1 METVGVGILVT
12 TTTHQAG
19 WTGLVA
25 AAAFVPNAFLGPVGG
40 ALADRLPRRRV
51 LLTTTT
57 VQTVLAGTL
66 TLLAATD
73 RAHPGVVALIV
84 LGAGCAMALGFPSYM
99 ALLPDLVPRDDL
111 PGAVALSSAQWNL
124 GRVIGPALAGIVIG
138 IGGYEWAFGFN
149 TVSFLAVIAVVLSL
163 RLPPP
168 APVRESSIFASIR
181 AGARFA
187 RADPGLRVV
196 IAYMALNSLLAAPF
210 IALVPAV
217 ALKVFGNGDYG
228 TSLLVT
234 AQGIGAVLMGLAL
247 GPLFARFGG
256 RRVLL
261 GVLGGLP
268 LALIAYAAA
277 PNLAV
282 GVVTI
287 FVVGFL
293 YLGALSSFTTIA
305 QLRAPAELRGRVL
318 SLLMVLLGTLY
329 PLGSVL
335 QGAIADRIGLRAT
348 TAGAGILLGA
358 SLLLVRAL
366 RPELAGALDEA
377 PASGAAE
384 GADAGAGQG
393 DGRDGLDHDEGAELV
408 VAGQRAGDGVRD
420 QEAGSAE
427 RRDDTPTLA
436 NRQADARDDERS
448 EEHHAH
454 DGADPGDHPG
464 GGLRRGLDELHDQEQ
479 PVPPGQQS
487 VGPPG

>member
-1 METVGVGILVT
+1 VIGVALPRALAPLRHRSFALLWAGAFTSNVGTWMETVGVGILVT

-25 AAAFVPNAFLGPVGG
+25 AAAFVPNAFLGPLGG

-57 VQTVLAGTL
+57 VQTALAATL

-73 RAHPGVVALIV
+73 NAHPGVVVLIV

-124 GRVIGPALAGIVIG
+124 GRVIGPALAGVVIG
-138 IGGYEWAFGFN
+138 FGGFEWAFGFN
-149 TVSFLAVIAVVLSL
+149 TLSFLAVIAVVLSL

-168 APVRESSIFASIR
+168 APVQEASIFASIR

-187 RADPGLRVV
+187 RGDPGLRVV
-196 IAYMALNSLLAAPF
+196 ISYMALNSLLAAPF

-217 ALKVFGNGDYG
+217 ALKVFGNGDFG
-228 TSLLVT
+228 TALLVT
-234 AQGIGAVLMGLAL
+234 AQGIGAVLMGLSL
-247 GPLFARFGG
+247 GPLFARFGS
-256 RRVLL
+256 RRVLV

-268 LALIAYAAA
+268 IALVAYAAA

-287 FVVGFL
+287 FAVGFL

-335 QGAIADRIGLRAT
+335 QGAIADRVGLRVT
-348 TAGAGILLGA
+348 TAGAALLMA
-358 SLLLVRAL
+358 AALLLVRVL
-366 RPELAGALDEA
+366 RPDLARALDEPTESG
-377 PASGAAE
+377 PAE
-384 GADAGAGQG
+384 RTPG
-393 DGRDGLDHDEGAELV
+393 DGDEPY
-408 VAGQRAGDGVRD
+408 RARH
-420 QEAGSAE
+420 
-427 RRDDTPTLA
+427 LA
-436 NRQADARDDERS
+436 
-448 EEHHAH
+448 
-454 DGADPGDHPG
+454 
-464 GGLRRGLDELHDQEQ
+464 
-479 PVPPGQQS
+479 VPPGAEGVVAADGTGDDHRDKPRRRAERS
-487 VGPPG
+487 H